1 MSAHL
6 LEPFARCISSQ
17 PDADALW
24 VDNRVYSYAELGGIA
39 QRIATWCTDNV
50 AQHNP
55 RIGILTSRSL
65 TAYASILGVN
75 WASGAYLPLNT
86 RMPTR
91 YLATII
97 SHAELDALIVDSA
110 GISLLDEIAFDA
122 LPVLAPFVSDPSA
135 TSVSVDGASLFS
147 SLPLM
152 RTPGPHQE
160 NDIAYQMFT
169 SGTTGTPKGIA
180 VSIANLQH
188 LLDFCQER
196 YGFTP
201 EDRVSQAHEL
211 TFDLSILDI
220 FTTFLS
226 GASLHVVPDR
236 QMTFPAHFIRKQ
248 KLSICIAVPSVA
260 GMLSQL
266 QMLKPNLFPGL
277 RWSLFCGEALPEST
291 VLAWKQ
297 AAPLSR
303 VDNLY
308 GPTEATVACLLQ
320 ECTTLL
326 EVTEDRGIIAI
337 GKPFPGQFAAIVNE
351 HGDFLSRGEIGELAL
366 SGPQVTPG
374 YWRNPQLT
382 ASRFPELVHP
392 ELGETRWYLS
402 GDLARC
408 DADGRYHFLGRFDNQ
423 IKLRGQRIELDEIE
437 YYLRKVSG
445 SDNAVVIVVEGKNPW
460 FNEIIGIV
468 SPAHSD
474 VGGLRK
480 QLLKQLPAYKV
491 PKRVVAM
498 DNLPRNA
505 SGKIDRLAIRQQLTS
520 ATDQSSETP

>member
-1 MSAHL
+1 MIAHL

-17 PDADALW
+17 PEADALW
-24 VDNRVYSYAELGGIA
+24 VDNRVYSYAELGSTA
-39 QRIATWCTDNV
+39 QRIATWCERRV
-50 AQHNP
+50 PKHNP

-65 TAYASILGVN
+65 TAYASILGIN
-75 WASGAYLPLNT
+75 WASGAYLPLNA
-86 RMPTR
+86 RLPAG
-91 YLATII
+91 YLATLV
-97 SHAELDALIVDSA
+97 SHAELDGLIVDSTGMA
-110 GISLLDEIAFDA
+110 LLDEIALKG
-122 LPVLAPFVSDPSA
+122 LPVLAPFVNDPSVNSI
-135 TSVSVDGASLFS
+135 SVEGASIFS
-147 SLPLM
+147 SLPQM
-152 RTPGPHQE
+152 HSPAPQHE
-160 NDIAYQMFT
+160 DDIAYQMFT
-169 SGTTGTPKGIA
+169 SGTTGTPKGVA

-196 YGFTP
+196 YRFTP

-236 QMTFPAHFIRKQ
+236 QMTFPAHFIRAQ

-266 QMLKPNLFPGL
+266 QMLKPNLFPAL

-308 GPTEATVACLLQ
+308 GPTEVTVACLFQ
-320 ECTTLL
+320 ECTTKL
-326 EVTEDRGIIAI
+326 EVTKDRGIIAI

-374 YWRNPQLT
+374 YWGNLQLT
-382 ASRFPELVHP
+382 ASRFPELIHP

-408 DADGRYHFLGRFDNQ
+408 DADGRYHFLGRVDNQ

-437 YYLRKVSG
+437 FYLRKVSG
-445 SDNAVVIVVEGKNPW
+445 CENAVVIVIKGKDLW
-460 FNEIIGIV
+460 SNEIIGVV
-468 SPAHSD
+468 SPEME
-474 VGGLRK
+474 GFGELRN
-480 QLLKQLPAYKV
+480 QLRMQLPAYKV
-491 PKRVVAM
+491 PKRIIAIES
-498 DNLPRNA
+498 LPRNA
-505 SGKIDRLAIRQQLTS
+505 SGKIDRLAIRQQLT
-520 ATDQSSETP
+520 APIDKNSETP

>member
-1 MSAHL
+1 MIAHL

-24 VDNRVYSYAELGGIA
+24 IDNRVYSYAELGCHA
-39 QRIATWCTDNV
+39 QRIATWCQRMV
-50 AQHNP
+50 PQRNP

-75 WASGAYLPLNT
+75 WASGAYLPLNA
-86 RMPTR
+86 RLPAS
-91 YLATII
+91 YLATIV
-97 SHAELDALIVDSA
+97 SHAELDGLIVDSA
-110 GISLLDEIAFDA
+110 GLALLDEIAPEG
-122 LPVLAPFVSDPSA
+122 LPVLAPFVTDPSVC
-135 TSVSVDGASLFS
+135 SVSVDNASIFS
-147 SLPLM
+147 SLPKM
-152 RTPGPHQE
+152 RTPAPQHE
-160 NDIAYQMFT
+160 DDTAYQMFT

-180 VSIANLQH
+180 VSISNLRH
-188 LLDFCQER
+188 LLNVCQDR
-196 YGFTP
+196 YRFTP

-220 FTTFLS
+220 FTTLLS

-236 QMTFPAHFIRKQ
+236 QMTFPAHFIRTQ

-260 GMLSQL
+260 GMLSQMK
-266 QMLKPNLFPGL
+266 MLKPNSFPSL

-297 AAPLSR
+297 AAPHSR
-303 VDNLY
+303 IDNLY
-308 GPTEATVACLLQ
+308 GPTEVTVACLRQ
-320 ECTTLL
+320 ECTTTL
-326 EVTEDRGIIAI
+326 EVTQDRGIIAI

-351 HGDFLSRGEIGELAL
+351 RGDFLPTGEVGELAL

-374 YWRNPQLT
+374 YWRNAQLT
-382 ASRFPELVHP
+382 ASRYPELVHP
-392 ELGETRWYLS
+392 QHGETRWYLT

-408 DADGRYHFLGRFDNQ
+408 DADDRYHFLGRVDNQ

-437 YYLRKVSG
+437 CYLREVSDC
-445 SDNAVVIVVEGKNPW
+445 DNAVVVIIEGDTPW
-460 FNEIIGIV
+460 SQEIIGIV
-468 SPAHSD
+468 SPAQAD
-474 VGGLRK
+474 VGELRN
-480 QLLKQLPAYKV
+480 QLRKQLPAYKV

-520 ATDQSSETP
+520 STAKTSG